1 MEKMDI
7 HSEKLEKNLL
17 QTAEIQIDKELKKK
31 IVSIALKYA
40 NLVEKRI
47 EKEEE
52 LDKEN
57 QYGIEDSI
65 RMLGHIT
72 MTLERI
78 NRMESGI
85 DFAIDPYREGNISNV
100 PIHKS

>member
-52 LDKEN
+52 LDK
-57 QYGIEDSI
+57 
-65 RMLGHIT
+65 
-72 MTLERI
+72 
-78 NRMESGI
+78 
-85 DFAIDPYREGNISNV
+85 
-100 PIHKS
+100 

>member
-1 MEKMDI
+1 MEKKDI

-31 IVSIALKYA
+31 IESIALKYA

-57 QYGIEDSI
+57 QY
-65 RMLGHIT
+65 R
-72 MTLERI
+72 RI
-78 NRMESGI
+78 
-85 DFAIDPYREGNISNV
+85 
-100 PIHKS
+100 

>member
-52 LDKEN
+52 
-57 QYGIEDSI
+57 QIG
-65 RMLGHIT
+65 RAH
-72 MTLERI
+72 
-78 NRMESGI
+78 
-85 DFAIDPYREGNISNV
+85 V
-100 PIHKS
+100 

>member
-31 IVSIALKYA
+31 IESIALKYA

-57 QYGIEDSI
+57 QY
-65 RMLGHIT
+65 R
-72 MTLERI
+72 RI
-78 NRMESGI
+78 
-85 DFAIDPYREGNISNV
+85 
-100 PIHKS
+100 